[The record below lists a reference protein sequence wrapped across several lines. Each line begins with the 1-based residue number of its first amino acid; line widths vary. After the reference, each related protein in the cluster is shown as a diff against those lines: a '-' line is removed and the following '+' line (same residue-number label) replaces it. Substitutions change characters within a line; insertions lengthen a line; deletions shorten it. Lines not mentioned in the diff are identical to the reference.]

1 MHCIMYTVYY
11 TRCNH
16 RKPRV
21 HLAIS
26 QVSLEPP
33 YYIRQLSRGGEEE
46 ESYMPSNSPR
56 YTSTQIL
63 YIISTLTV
71 TTAIHPLHTP
81 HPPHHPLN
89 LFTSPLLLTSSSSS
103 SSSILHHNHNN
114 YILRVHY
121 FTTIFKTLPPHPP
134 LLQPSTTSSLLYH
147 FHFIATSL
155 PLPQH
160 NDSSIYDIQYN
171 CLFNPTSM
179 LG

>member
-1 MHCIMYTVYY
+1 MYTVHY

-16 RKPRV
+16 RTPRV

-26 QVSLEPP
+26 QVSLEPHTI
-33 YYIRQLSRGGEEE
+33 YDSYHVEEKKRSLICQVILQGTLQLKYCIS
-46 ESYMPSNSPR
+46 SY
-56 YTSTQIL
+56 
-63 YIISTLTV
+63 TLPV
-71 TTAIHPLHTP
+71 TTIIHPPHTP
-81 HPPHHPLN
+81 PPPHHPLN
-89 LFTSPLLLTSSSSS
+89 PFTSTPLLLTSSSS

-134 LLQPSTTSSLLYH
+134 LLQPSNTTSILYH

-155 PLPQH
+155 PLHQH